1 MYYLGGLKMFQ
12 LSTRDAGGVILY
24 VLASMVDWC
33 VVTTINLGLRRWMRS
48 VDSSGYAER
57 GLAQE

>member
-33 VVTTINLGLRRWMRS
+33 VVTTIHLGLRRWMQS
-48 VDSSGYAER
+48 VDSP
-57 GLAQE
+57 GLC